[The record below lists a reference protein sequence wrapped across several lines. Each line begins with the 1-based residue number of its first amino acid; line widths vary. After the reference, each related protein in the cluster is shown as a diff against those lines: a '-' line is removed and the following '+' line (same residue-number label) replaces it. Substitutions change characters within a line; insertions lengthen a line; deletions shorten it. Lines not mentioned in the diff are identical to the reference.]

1 VSYSESFPLRIYLD
15 NAATSWPKP
24 EAVYRAV
31 DRAQREWGVAAGRGV
46 SREAGEIARMLQT
59 TRAAIAGIIH
69 GGAAE
74 RIAFCQN
81 GTAACNTALL
91 GMLQS
96 GDHVITTQTEHNSI
110 LRPLRFLEQE
120 RGVTVTIVP
129 CDATGWCDPAAFAA
143 AWQPRTKLVALNH
156 ASNVTGTL
164 QDAAA
169 IGAICRERGGFF
181 LLDAAQSLGHVPIDV
196 AALHV
201 DLLAAPGHKGLL
213 GPLGTGLLYVGERAE
228 PLLQPLV
235 RGGTGTASE
244 KAEQPWPLPDRLE
257 SGNQN
262 TPAIAGLLA
271 GVQTVLEQGV
281 AARLQHDAALTAQF
295 IEQWNGR
302 GLNSAGTI
310 LGPADSSQRV
320 GIISLALHDFDPQ
333 ELALILDQQ
342 EPRIQV
348 RAGLHCAPL
357 IHSAIGSAAC
367 GGTLRL
373 SWGHTTTREEIIMT
387 VEILSQI
394 LAS

>member
-1 VSYSESFPLRIYLD
+1 MQ
-15 NAATSWPKP
+15 A
-24 EAVYRAV
+24 
-31 DRAQREWGVAAGRGV
+31 
-46 SREAGEIARMLQT
+46 
-59 TRAAIAGIIH
+59 TRAAIAGLIN

-91 GMLQS
+91 GMLQP

-110 LRPLRFLEQE
+110 LRPLKYLEQT
-120 RGVTVTIVP
+120 RDVSVTIVP
-129 CDATGWCDPAAFAA
+129 CDARGWCDPAEFNA
-143 AWQPRTKLVALNH
+143 AWQTRTKLVALNH
-156 ASNVTGTL
+156 ASNVTGTR

-169 IGAICRERGGFF
+169 IGAICRERGGYF
-181 LLDAAQSLGHVPIDV
+181 LLDAAQSIGHVPID
-196 AALHV
+196 AAAMNI

-213 GPLGTGLLYVGERAE
+213 GPLGTGLLYVGERTE
-228 PLLQPLV
+228 PILEPLV

-262 TPAIAGLLA
+262 SPAIAGLLV
-271 GVQTVLEQGV
+271 GVQTVLEQGL
-281 AARLQHDAALTAQF
+281 AARQQHDALLTELF
-295 IEQWNGR
+295 LEQWNAQ
-302 GLNSAGTI
+302 GLSAAGEI
-310 LGPADSSQRV
+310 LGPRLSTQRV
-320 GIISLALHDFDPQ
+320 GIASLRLHDFDPQ

-357 IHSAIGSAAC
+357 IHTAIGSATA

-373 SWGHTTTREEIIMT
+373 SWGHATSPEEIT
-387 VEILSQI
+387 KAVAVLAGIL
-394 LAS
+394 LAE

>member
-1 VSYSESFPLRIYLD
+1 MRIYLD

-46 SREAGEIARMLQT
+46 SREAGEIARMLQS
-59 TRAAIAGIIH
+59 TRAAISGLLN

-91 GMLQS
+91 GMLQP
-96 GDHVITTQTEHNSI
+96 GDHVITTQTEHNSV
-110 LRPLRFLEQE
+110 LRPLKYLEQE
-120 RGVTVTIVP
+120 RDIAVTTIP
-129 CDATGWCDPAAFAA
+129 CDARGWCDPAEVAA
-143 AWQPRTKLVALNH
+143 AWQTRTKLVALNH
-156 ASNVTGTL
+156 ASNVTGTI
-164 QDAAA
+164 QNAAA
-169 IGAICRERGGFF
+169 IGRICRERGGFF
-181 LLDAAQSLGHVPIDV
+181 LLDAAQTLGHVPIDV
-196 AALHV
+196 AAQHI

-228 PLLQPLV
+228 PRLQPLL

-262 TPAIAGLLA
+262 SPAIAGLLA
-271 GVQTVLEQGV
+271 GVQAVLEVGI
-281 AARLQHDAALTAQF
+281 AARQKHDAALSDLF
-295 IEQWNGR
+295 LEQWNSR
-302 GLNSAGTI
+302 GLNAAATI
-310 LGPADSSQRV
+310 LGPQDSANQI
-320 GIISLALHDFDPQ
+320 GIVSLLLHDMDPQ

-357 IHSAIGSAAC
+357 IHGAIGSAAS

-373 SWGHTTTREEIIMT
+373 SWGHTTTPEEIAT
-387 VEILSQI
+387 AVEILSQI
-394 LAS
+394 LAC